1 MEVKDRMRN
10 IELSTVSNIRDF
22 DGTVNKEGKVIRK
35 NCLIRSAKLTDA
47 SDEDLKYLKE
57 NHDLS
62 TIIDLRTFT
71 ELEELPDRSAGFEYL
86 HIPII
91 RDFKDGITH
100 ENRDVMKMP
109 DLADT
114 YIDMVCKEEY
124 IEGLKDVLN
133 AIMDHDYSNG
143 SVLWHCS
150 EGKDRCGL
158 ISVLVMMIL
167 DIDEETI
174 REDYLETNRTNI
186 PKAEKIYERIMK
198 LGNKEVAESVYK
210 AFIADERY
218 LNAALDKMGDD
229 YLNRVLKLDKE
240 KIERFRKQVL
250 I

>member
-1 MEVKDRMRN
+1 MEVKNRMRN
-10 IELSTVSNIRDF
+10 IELSTISNIRDF
-22 DGTVNKEGKVIRK
+22 DGTVNIEGKTVRK
-35 NCLIRSAKLTDA
+35 NCLIRSAKLTEA
-47 SDEDLKYLKE
+47 SDEDLRYLKE

-133 AIMDHDYSNG
+133 AILNHDYSKG

-158 ISVLVMMIL
+158 ISVLVMMVL
-167 DIDEETI
+167 GVDEATI
-174 REDYLETNRTNI
+174 REDYLETNKTNL
-186 PKAEKIYERIMK
+186 PKAEKIYERLMK
-198 LGNKEVAESVYK
+198 LGNKEVADSVYK

-218 LNAALDKMGDD
+218 LNAALDHMGED
-229 YLNRVLKLDKE
+229 YLSRVLRLDKD
-240 KIERFRKQVL
+240 KIERFRNQVL